1 MSFVVVCIEEGYEDD
16 GFTYGKDYV
25 VKYII
30 EQGSEAD
37 ESYEIIN
44 DFEDSIIIY
53 SDIFERKDTI
63 RDEKINKI
71 LNGR

>member
-1 MSFVVVCIEEGYEDD
+1 MSFVVVCIEDGYEED

-25 VKYII
+25 VKYIM

-37 ESYEIIN
+37 ESYELIN
-44 DFEDSIIIY
+44 DNGDSVLIY

-63 RDEKINKI
+63 RDNKLNKL